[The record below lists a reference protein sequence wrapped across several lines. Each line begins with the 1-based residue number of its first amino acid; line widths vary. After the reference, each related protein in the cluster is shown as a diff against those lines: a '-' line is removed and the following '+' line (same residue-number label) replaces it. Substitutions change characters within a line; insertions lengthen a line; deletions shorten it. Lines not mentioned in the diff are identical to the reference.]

1 MNLYVN
7 KQIYSL
13 DFCKYL
19 KMWLF
24 DQQNSP
30 IYTKSVKYTN
40 HFIKMLFNS
49 IETQMKVL

>member
-24 DQQNSP
+24 DQQNSQ
-30 IYTKSVKYTN
+30 
-40 HFIKMLFNS
+40 S
-49 IETQMKVL
+49 IRNKLNILIILLKCCLIQ